1 MAEILVD
8 EYYIERLKNK
18 IENLERKISNL
29 NQENKTL
36 QDSVDH
42 AEYRIRTELE
52 PRIKQEQRCYDYYVS
67 QQTGERECDHF
78 TSTIDKLCD
87 FVDENKQ
94 YFDWDEYDGD
104 LYQMILWL
112 INMRDDIN
120 HFYIGEYD
128 NDIDY
133 DKD

>member
-8 EYYIERLKNK
+8 EYYIEKLKNK
-18 IENLERKISNL
+18 
-29 NQENKTL
+29 
-36 QDSVDH
+36 
-42 AEYRIRTELE
+42 
-52 PRIKQEQRCYDYYVS
+52 VS

-94 YFDWDEYDGD
+94 YFVWDEYDGD

-112 INMRDDIN
+112 INMRDDID